1 MNHISFNNHTYLPPS
16 KLDSVVF
23 SQFQFQVRFDP
34 ELSLQAMID
43 GMNLKPGTSSQET
56 DDDEMPPLIA
66 FDDDQTKEQGPEQ
79 EQGTTVAERM
89 AAHYR
94 EQEEK
99 FESHI
104 KAREKEYKARIEVM
118 DEMKKAFQVQEQG
131 PEQEQGTTVAERMEA
146 HYKEQEEKF
155 YKNELRKKVADLRRI
170 KEHEENIL
178 KHNEEFVARIEAMR
192 QSHINYIEKEYKARI
207 EVMDEMKKAFQVRR
221 DGEGSDSR
229 SSGSA

>member
-1 MNHISFNNHTYLPPS
+1 
-16 KLDSVVF
+16 
-23 SQFQFQVRFDP
+23 
-34 ELSLQAMID
+34 MID
-43 GMNLKPGTSSQET
+43 GLNLKPGTSSQET

-89 AAHYR
+89 
-94 EQEEK
+94 
-99 FESHI
+99 
-104 KAREKEYKARIEVM
+104 
-118 DEMKKAFQVQEQG
+118 
-131 PEQEQGTTVAERMEA
+131 EA

-170 KEHEENIL
+170 QEHEKHIL
-178 KHNEEFVARIEAMR
+178 KFNEEFVARIEAMR

-221 DGEGSDSR
+221 DRDGSNSR

>member
-1 MNHISFNNHTYLPPS
+1 M
-16 KLDSVVF
+16 KQF
-23 SQFQFQVRFDP
+23 STARNKNDEIFQCY
-34 ELSLQAMID
+34 LQAYEEYKARIQASF
-43 GMNLKPGTSSQET
+43 L
-56 DDDEMPPLIA
+56 
-66 FDDDQTKEQGPEQ
+66 
-79 EQGTTVAERM
+79 
-89 AAHYR
+89 

-99 FESHI
+99 FHKNELRKEELIKEHEENIFKYNEEYKARISAMRQSHI
-104 KAREKEYKARIEVM
+104 KAEEKEYKARSFHKEVM

-131 PEQEQGTTVAERMEA
+131 PEQEQGTTVAERMAA

-170 KEHEENIL
+170 QEHEKHIL
-178 KHNEEFVARIEAMR
+178 KFNEEFVARIEAMR